1 MYGLAKFGT
10 RCIYVYNTHTY
21 LSKDLF
27 GVEKAVSAE
36 VAVLLVE
43 VDVLEEVTEKVRQT
57 KSNSGL
63 VGEGVLYIVA
73 DVTRKVQ
80 IRFLAINI
88 TVLNEQVFTSSSHLL
103 QFSFVAISFT
113 DVET

>member
-1 MYGLAKFGT
+1 MQAAHYLEREAH
-10 RCIYVYNTHTY
+10 IYFTHTY

-36 VAVLLVE
+36 VTVLLVE

-57 KSNSGL
+57 KGNSSL
-63 VGEGVLYIVA
+63 VGEGVLDIVA

-88 TVLNEQVFTSSSHLL
+88 HLH
-103 QFSFVAISFT
+103 
-113 DVET
+113 